1 MPTLHVSVPTPTIH
15 IVSVELERHGSGK
28 MKTCRDKDL
37 RAANMI
43 DGWIG
48 TFQAALFTSRAVDRD
63 LNAQKGSSGQGV
75 TCVSSTAEFT
85 DSEDLRI

>member
-1 MPTLHVSVPTPTIH
+1 LGHARRSRSRKLLERLTFHEEPMPTLHVSVPTPTIH

-28 MKTCRDKDL
+28 IETCRDKDL

-48 TFQAALFTSRAVDRD
+48 TLPFSLP
-63 LNAQKGSSGQGV
+63 GP
-75 TCVSSTAEFT
+75 STGT
-85 DSEDLRI
+85 